1 MNKNVIIYFENNNT
15 RKSLPIGFNLK
26 ELAERENIKLKYP
39 IVGAL
44 VNNSVRDLSCYIYT
58 SSVINYFDITS
69 IHGRAMY
76 ERSAYFILF
85 KAVSDLYPNAQL
97 RIMHSIS
104 GGKYCE
110 LDNLGEPLSRKIVE
124 QIKSRMR
131 EIIALDLPFER
142 VKMLT
147 EDAVAEYERHG
158 LTDKFE
164 IFKYRNKIFTSVY
177 KLDDKI
183 NYYYGFLLPSTGY
196 LTLFDVEYYEN
207 GLLLKI
213 PYSKHPDRLSPT
225 RKLPKLFS
233 VYQDYKKWTTYLKIP
248 HVYNLNDKIVKGKVG
263 ELIKIS
269 EALHE
274 KLLANIADNIKQKGD
289 VKMVL
294 ISGPSSSGKTTSCK
308 RLSIQ
313 LSIIGY
319 HPVQISL
326 DNFFVERD
334 QNPRDKNGNYD
345 FECLEALDI
354 KLFHST
360 MERLI
365 AGEEVEVPYFNFV
378 TGKKEWRGET
388 IKLQENSILVLEGIH
403 CLNPRLTDNI
413 SDDKKYKI
421 FVSALTSLSID
432 NHNPIPTTDNRLIRR
447 IVRDSKYRNYTALD
461 TIRRWPSVRL
471 GEERNIFPFQE
482 NADVMF
488 NSSLVCEL
496 GVLKPYAVQVLKDVP
511 ETAPEYAEAKRLL
524 KFLSYFKTIPE
535 KDIPSTSILREFV
548 GGSNFHY

>member
-1 MNKNVIIYFENNNT
+1 MNKDITIYITNNNS
-15 RKSLPIGFNLK
+15 KKELPLGLSLQ
-26 ELAERENIKLKYP
+26 ELAEREHIELKYP

-44 VNNSVRDLSCYIYT
+44 VNNGVRDLSYHLY
-58 SSVINYFDITS
+58 SSSMVNFFDITS

-76 ERSAYFILF
+76 ERSSYFLLF
-85 KAVSDLYPNAQL
+85 KAVSDLFPTAQL
-97 RIMHSIS
+97 RIQHSIS

-110 LDNLGEPLSRKIVE
+110 IENAGRPLDDDMVK
-124 QIKSRMR
+124 QIKNRMR
-131 EIIALDLPFER
+131 ELVALNLPFER

-147 EDAVAEYERHG
+147 EDAIAEYAKHG
-158 LTDKFE
+158 LNDKLR

-196 LTLFDVEYYEN
+196 INLFDLEPYEN
-207 GLLLKI
+207 GMLMKI
-213 PYSKHPDRLSPT
+213 PYSKHPERLAQT
-225 RKLPKLFS
+225 RKYPKLFT
-233 VYQDYKKWTTYLKIP
+233 VYQEYKKWTNRLEVP
-248 HVYNLNDKIVKGKVG
+248 HVYNINEKIVNG
-263 ELIKIS
+263 EIGDFIKIS

-274 KLLANIADNIKQKGD
+274 KLLANIADKIHQKGTT
-289 VKMVL
+289 KMVL

-313 LSIIGY
+313 LSILGY

-326 DNFFVERD
+326 DNFFVERAET
-334 QNPRDKNGNYD
+334 PKDKDGNYD
-345 FECLEALDI
+345 FECLEALDL

-365 AGEEVEVPYFNFV
+365 AGEEVELPYFNFS
-378 TGKKEWRGET
+378 TGSKEWRGEK

-403 CLNPRLTDNI
+403 CLNPKLTENI
-413 SDDKKYKI
+413 SDDKKFKI
-421 FVSALTSLSID
+421 FVSALTSVSID

-447 IVRDSKYRNYTALD
+447 IVRDSKYRNYSALD
-461 TIRRWPSVRL
+461 TLRRWPSVRA

-488 NSSLVCEL
+488 NSSLLCEL
-496 GVLKPYAVQVLKDVP
+496 GVLKAYAVPVLKDVP
-511 ETAPEYAEAKRLL
+511 ETAIEYAEAQRLL

-535 KDIPSTSILREFV
+535 KDIPSSSILREFV